1 MIKSDWFVSFVY
13 FLMIICGFLS
23 GLAGHL
29 RVGLILFVLA
39 VIIFYGGKAWRIIK
53 GDKRTNTGGRSAL

>member
-1 MIKSDWFVSFVY
+1 MTRKDCFVGIVY

-29 RVGLILFVLA
+29 RIGLILFVLA
-39 VIIFYGGKAWRIIK
+39 VIVFYGGKAWRIIK
-53 GDKRTNTGGRSAL
+53 GDNTGGKSAL

>member
-1 MIKSDWFVSFVY
+1 MIKKDWFVGIVY

-29 RVGLILFVLA
+29 RIGLILFVLA
-39 VIIFYGGKAWRIIK
+39 VIVF
-53 GDKRTNTGGRSAL
+53 